1 LRELG
6 HPVRALVRDTG
17 RAAALSD
24 AGVELV
30 HGDLADRDAL
40 SRLVAD
46 SAALV
51 HCAGAVRGSSQQA
64 FDAVNVRGTDTLL
77 EVLRDLQQRPRLL
90 LLSSLAARE
99 PHLSWYAASKFAG
112 EQLLAAETSLDWC
125 VLRPPPVYGPGDEEM
140 KAIFQWMSRGI
151 ALVPGAPQARI
162 SLIHVSDLV
171 KATIA
176 CLEQDATRHR
186 TFNLCDGKA
195 GGYDWNEL
203 AEIASTVWGRP
214 VRVIAAPRLLLD
226 AVARLNLW
234 LAGITG
240 SSPMLTPPKLRELRH
255 PDWVVDNRD
264 ISASTGWTPEIEL
277 PSGLSELSL

>member
-1 LRELG
+1 
-6 HPVRALVRDTG
+6 VRDPD
-17 RAAALSD
+17 RATALFE

-30 HGDLADRDAL
+30 HGDLGDGGAL

-51 HCAGAVRGSSQQA
+51 HCAGAVRGSSQQS
-64 FDAVNVRGTDTLL
+64 FDTVNVRGTNTLL
-77 EVLRDLQQRPRLL
+77 EILRDQQQSPRFL

-99 PHLSWYAASKFAG
+99 PQLSWYAASKFAG
-112 EQLLAAETSLDWC
+112 ERLLAAETSLDWC
-125 VLRPPPVYGPGDEEM
+125 ILRPPPVYGPGDEEM

-171 KATIA
+171 NAIIA
-176 CLEQDATRHR
+176 CLAQESTRHR
-186 TFNLCDGKA
+186 TFTLCDGKA

-214 VRVIAAPRLLLD
+214 VRVIAAPRHLLD
-226 AVARLNLW
+226 AVARINLW

-240 SSPMLTPPKLRELRH
+240 SAPMLTPPKLRELRH

-264 ISASTGWTPEIEL
+264 ISASTGWIPEIKL
-277 PSGLSELSL
+277 PAGLSELSL